1 MKITVLGSLGNISKP
16 LAEKLIAAGHE
27 VTVVSNNA
35 EKAAAIEAIGAIP
48 AIGSVE
54 DVEFL
59 TGAFSGA
66 DAVYT
71 MVPPNFITT
80 EWKKYIADTGRGY
93 AEAIKK
99 AGVKNVVNLSS
110 IGAHLP
116 DGVGPVS
123 GIHFVE
129 LALNELDGVN
139 VLHLRPAYF
148 YINFYHSVDMIK
160 NAGIIGGNYGA
171 AANLVIVDPG
181 DIAETAAKALDEL
194 SFTGKSA
201 VYIVSS
207 EHTCAEVAS
216 IIGNA
221 IGKPGLPWVEFKDE
235 DVINA
240 MTGSGASL
248 DVARNYAQMG
258 DAIRTGIMFEDY
270 YTSKNVVKGKI
281 SFEDFA
287 KELAKSF

>member
-1 MKITVLGSLGNISKP
+1 MKITILGSLGNISKP
-16 LAEKLIAAGHE
+16 LAEQLIATGHE
-27 VTVVSNNA
+27 ITIVSSSA
-35 EKAAAIEAIGAIP
+35 EKATAIEALGAIP
-48 AIGSVE
+48 AIGEVE
-54 DVEFL
+54 DVAFL
-59 TGAFSGA
+59 TKVFSGA

-71 MVPPNFITT
+71 MVPPNFTTT

-148 YINFYHSVDMIK
+148 YTNFYHSVEMIK

-171 AANLVIVDPG
+171 DANLVMVHPD

-194 SFTGKSA
+194 KFEGKLHL
-201 VYIVSS
+201 YIVGS
-207 EHTCAEVAS
+207 EHTDAEVAN
-216 IIGNA
+216 IIGGA

-235 DVINA
+235 DVVNA
-240 MTGSGASL
+240 MTGNGTSL
-248 DVARNYAQMG
+248 DVARNYAEMG
-258 DAIRTGIMFEDY
+258 NAIRTGIMFEDY
-270 YTSKNVVKGKI
+270 YGSKSVARGKI
-281 SFEDFA
+281 SLEAFA

>member
-1 MKITVLGSLGNISKP
+1 MKITILGSLGNISKP
-16 LAEKLIAAGHE
+16 LAEQLIATGYD
-27 VTVVSNNA
+27 VTIVSSSA
-35 EKAAAIEAIGAIP
+35 EKATAIEALGAIP
-48 AIGSVE
+48 AIGEVE
-54 DVEFL
+54 DVAFL
-59 TGAFSGA
+59 TKVFSGA

-71 MVPPNFITT
+71 MVPPNFTTT

-148 YINFYHSVDMIK
+148 YTNFYHSVEMIK

-171 AANLVIVDPG
+171 DANLVMVHPD

-194 SFTGKSA
+194 KFEGKLHL
-201 VYIVSS
+201 YIVGS
-207 EHTCAEVAS
+207 EHTDAEVAN
-216 IIGNA
+216 IIGGA

-235 DVINA
+235 DVVNA
-240 MTGSGASL
+240 MTGNGTSL
-248 DVARNYAQMG
+248 DVARNYAEMG
-258 DAIRTGIMFEDY
+258 NAIRTGIMFEDY
-270 YTSKNVVKGKI
+270 YGSKSVARGKI
-281 SFEDFA
+281 SLEAFA

>member
-16 LAEKLIAAGHE
+16 LAEKLIAAGHQ
-27 VTVVSNNA
+27 VTIVSNNA
-35 EKAAAIEAIGAIP
+35 EKAAAIEAIGGIP

-93 AEAIKK
+93 AEAIEK

-129 LALNELDGVN
+129 LALNELEGVN
-139 VLHLRPAYF
+139 VLNLRPAFF
-148 YINFYHSVDMIK
+148 YTNFYHSVDMIK
-160 NAGIIGGNYGA
+160 NVGIIGGNYPA
-171 AANLVIVDPG
+171 NANLVMVDPR
-181 DIAETAAKALDEL
+181 DIAETAAKELDEL
-194 SFTGKSA
+194 KFEGKSHL
-201 VYIVSS
+201 YIVSS
-207 EHTCAEVAS
+207 EHTSAEVAN

-235 DVINA
+235 DVVNA
-240 MTGSGASL
+240 MTGTGASL

-258 DAIRTGIMFEDY
+258 DATRTGKMFEDY

-287 KELAKSF
+287 KELAKNF

>member
-16 LAEKLIAAGHE
+16 LAEKLIAVGHK
-27 VTVVSNNA
+27 VTVVSNDA
-35 EKAAAIEAIGAIP
+35 KKVAAIEAIGAVP

-71 MVPPNFITT
+71 MVPPNFSTT
-80 EWKKYIADTGRGY
+80 EWKKYIANTGRGY

-129 LALNELDGVN
+129 EALNGLEGVN

-148 YINFYHSVDMIK
+148 YTNFYHSVDMIK

-171 AANLVIVDPG
+171 DANIVMVHPLE
-181 DIAETAAKALDEL
+181 IAETAAKELDGIKFE
-194 SFTGKSA
+194 GKSHL
-201 VYIVSS
+201 YIVSS
-207 EHTCAEVAS
+207 EHTGAKVAD

-221 IGKPGLPWVEFKDE
+221 VGKPGLPWVEFKDQ
-235 DVINA
+235 DVVNA
-240 MTGSGASL
+240 MTGNGASL
-248 DVARNYAQMG
+248 DVARNYAEMG
-258 DAIRTGIMFEDY
+258 NAIRTGIMFKDY
-270 YTSKNVVKGKI
+270 YNSNSVVRGKI
-281 SFEDFA
+281 SLEDFA

>member
-16 LAEKLIAAGHE
+16 LAEKLIAAGHQ
-27 VTVVSNNA
+27 VTIVSSDA
-35 EKAAAIEAIGAIP
+35 KKVAAIEAIGATP

-54 DVEFL
+54 DVDFL
-59 TGAFSGA
+59 TKAFSGA
-66 DAVYT
+66 DAVYI

-80 EWKKYIADTGRGY
+80 EWKKHIAGVGAGY

-129 LALNELDGVN
+129 LALNELQDVN

-148 YINFYHSVDMIK
+148 YINFYHSVDLIK

-171 AANLVIVDPG
+171 AANLVMVDPG
-181 DIAETAAKALDEL
+181 DIAETAAKQLDGLKFE
-194 SFTGKSA
+194 GKSHL
-201 VYIVSS
+201 YIVSS
-207 EHTCAEVAS
+207 EHTGAEVAG
-216 IIGNA
+216 IIGNV
-221 IGKPGLPWVEFKDE
+221 IDKPELPWVEFRDE
-235 DVINA
+235 DVVNA
-240 MTGSGASL
+240 MTSTGASL
-248 DVARNYAQMG
+248 DVAKNYAEMG
-258 DAIRTGIMFEDY
+258 AAIRTGIMFDDY
-270 YTSKNVVKGKI
+270 YSSHSVVKGKVN
-281 SFEDFA
+281 FEDFA

>member
-16 LAEKLIAAGHE
+16 LAEKLIAAGHQ
-27 VTVVSNNA
+27 VTIVSSDA
-35 EKAAAIEAIGAIP
+35 KKVAAIEAIGATP

-54 DVEFL
+54 DVDFL
-59 TGAFSGA
+59 TKAFSGA

-80 EWKKYIADTGRGY
+80 EWKKHIAGVGAGY

-129 LALNELDGVN
+129 LALNELQDVN

-148 YINFYHSVDMIK
+148 YINFYHSVDLIK

-171 AANLVIVDPG
+171 AANLVMVDPG
-181 DIAETAAKALDEL
+181 DIAETAAKQLDGLKFE
-194 SFTGKSA
+194 GKSHL
-201 VYIVSS
+201 YIVSS
-207 EHTCAEVAS
+207 EHTGAEVAG
-216 IIGNA
+216 IIGNV
-221 IGKPGLPWVEFKDE
+221 IDKPELPWVEFRDE
-235 DVINA
+235 DVVNA
-240 MTGSGASL
+240 MTSTGASL
-248 DVARNYAQMG
+248 DVAKNYAEMG
-258 DAIRTGIMFEDY
+258 AAIRTGIMFDDY
-270 YTSKNVVKGKI
+270 YSSHSVVKGKV

>member
-16 LAEKLIAAGHE
+16 LAEKLIAAGHQ
-27 VTVVSNNA
+27 VTIVSSDA
-35 EKAAAIEAIGAIP
+35 KKVAAIEAIGATP

-54 DVEFL
+54 DVDFL
-59 TGAFSGA
+59 TKAFSGA

-80 EWKKYIADTGRGY
+80 EWKKHIAVVGAGY

-129 LALNELDGVN
+129 LALNELQDVN

-148 YINFYHSVDMIK
+148 YINFYHSVDLIK

-171 AANLVIVDPG
+171 AANLVMVDPG
-181 DIAETAAKALDEL
+181 DIAEAAAKQIDGLKFE
-194 SFTGKSA
+194 GKSHL
-201 VYIVSS
+201 YIVSS
-207 EHTCAEVAS
+207 EHTGAEVAG
-216 IIGNA
+216 IIGNT
-221 IGKPGLPWVEFKDE
+221 IDKPELPWVEFRDE
-235 DVINA
+235 DVVNA
-240 MTGSGASL
+240 MTGTGASL
-248 DVARNYAQMG
+248 DVAKNYAEMG
-258 DAIRTGIMFEDY
+258 VAIRTGIMFDDY
-270 YTSKNVVKGKI
+270 YSSHSVVKGKV

>member
-16 LAEKLIAAGHE
+16 LAEKLIAAGHQ

-48 AIGSVE
+48 AIGSIE
-54 DVEFL
+54 DVAFL
-59 TGAFSGA
+59 TKAFTGA

-80 EWKKYIADTGRGY
+80 EWKKYIAGVGRGY

-129 LALNELDGVN
+129 LALNELEGVN

-148 YINFYHSVDMIK
+148 YINFYHSVDLIK

-171 AANLVIVDPG
+171 AANLVMVDPS
-181 DIAETAAKALDEL
+181 DIAETAAQQIDGLKFE
-194 SFTGKSA
+194 GKSHL
-201 VYIVSS
+201 YIVSS
-207 EHTCAEVAS
+207 EHTGAEVAS

-221 IGKPGLPWVEFKDE
+221 IGKPQLPWVEFKDE
-235 DVINA
+235 DVVNGV
-240 MTGSGASL
+240 TGTGASL
-248 DVARNYAQMG
+248 DVAKNYAEMG
-258 DAIRTGIMFEDY
+258 NAIRTGIMFEDY
-270 YTSKNVVKGKI
+270 YTSKNVAKGKI
-281 SFEDFA
+281 SFEAFA